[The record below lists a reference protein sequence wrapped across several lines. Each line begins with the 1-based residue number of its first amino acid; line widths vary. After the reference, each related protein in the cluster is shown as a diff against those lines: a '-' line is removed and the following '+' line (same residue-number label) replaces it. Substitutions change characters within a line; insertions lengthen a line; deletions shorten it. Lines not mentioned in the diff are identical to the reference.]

1 MKPAAFDYI
10 RPGSLAEA
18 LAALAQHG
26 AAGKILAGGQSL
38 VPMMNLRVVKPEVV
52 IDINRVPGLGEIRID
67 GGELVIGA
75 LARHAA
81 LLASEL
87 VRKHCPLMAEAYP
100 WVAHGPIR
108 NRGTLGGNI
117 SHADPASEMPAVLAA
132 CDAKII
138 AKSATATRTIAAKE
152 FFVAPLTT
160 TLAAGEMLTEIRIPS
175 APAGQ
180 GWSWQEEA
188 IRKGDFAMAAVGAT
202 LTVAGGRCTQAS
214 VAIGGMERAGV
225 RLAKVEAHLVGVALD
240 EARIASAAK
249 LAAEL
254 VQPGDSYHAD
264 ARYKRELV
272 EVLTARALTTAL
284 GRCK

>member
-1 MKPAAFDYI
+1 MKPAVFDYI
-10 RPGSLAEA
+10 RPESLSEA

-26 AAGKILAGGQSL
+26 AAGTILAGGQSL

-52 IDINRVPGLGEIRID
+52 IDINRVPGLGEIRVD

-87 VRKHCPLMAEAYP
+87 VKTHCPLMAEAYP

-138 AKSATATRTIAAKE
+138 AKSAKATRTIMATE

-160 TLAAGEMLTEIRIPS
+160 ALAAGEMLTEIRIPI
-175 APAGQ
+175 APHGQ
-180 GWSWQEEA
+180 GWSWQEESN
-188 IRKGDFAMAAVGAT
+188 RHGDYAMAGVGVT
-202 LTVAGGRCTQAS
+202 LTLGGGRCTQAG
-214 VAIGGMERAGV
+214 VAVGGMDRAGV
-225 RLAKVEAHLVGVALD
+225 RLAQVEAHLVGAALD
-240 EARIASAAK
+240 QARIASAAK

-254 VQPGDSYHAD
+254 VQADDSYHAD
-264 ARYKRELV
+264 ARYKRELL
-272 EVLTARALTTAL
+272 EVLTTRALATAR

>member
-10 RPGSLAEA
+10 RPKSLPEA

-26 AAGKILAGGQSL
+26 AAGTILAGGQSL

-52 IDINRVPGLGEIRID
+52 IDINRVPGLGEIRVD

-87 VRKHCPLMAEAYP
+87 VKKHCPLMAEAYP

-138 AKSATATRTIAAKE
+138 AKSAKATRTIVAKE

-160 TLAAGEMLTEIRIPS
+160 TLAVGEMLTEIRIPS
-175 APAGQ
+175 AAHGQ
-180 GWSWQEEA
+180 GWSWQEVSN
-188 IRKGDFAMAAVGAT
+188 RNGDYAMAAVGVT
-202 LTVAGGRCTQAS
+202 LTLAGGRCTQAS
-214 VAIGGMERAGV
+214 VAVGGMDRAGV
-225 RLAKVEAHLVGVALD
+225 RLAQVEAHLVGVALD

-272 EVLTARALTTAL
+272 EVLTARALATAR

>member
-10 RPGSLAEA
+10 RPGSLPEA
-18 LAALAQHG
+18 LAALARHG
-26 AAGKILAGGQSL
+26 TAAKILAGGQSL
-38 VPMMNLRVVKPEVV
+38 VPMMNLRIVKPEVV
-52 IDINRVPGLGEIRID
+52 IDINRVPGLGEIRVD

-87 VRKHCPLMAEAYP
+87 VRKHCPLMADAYP

-138 AKSATATRTIAAKE
+138 ARSAQATRTIVAQE

-160 TLAAGEMLTEIRIPS
+160 ALAAGEMLTEIRIPS

-188 IRKGDFAMAAVGAT
+188 NRKGDFAMAAVGVT
-202 LTVAGGRCTQAS
+202 LAIAAGRCTQAS
-214 VAIGGMERAGV
+214 VAVGGMERAGV
-225 RLAKVEAHLVGVALD
+225 RLAKVEAHLVGAALD

-264 ARYKRELV
+264 TRYKRELV
-272 EVLTARALTTAL
+272 EALTARALTTAR

>member
-10 RPGSLAEA
+10 RPGSLPEV
-18 LAALAQHG
+18 LAALARHG

-38 VPMMNLRVVKPEVV
+38 VPMMNLRVVKPEMV
-52 IDINRVPGLGEIRID
+52 IDINRVPGLGEIRVD
-67 GGELVIGA
+67 GGELVVGA

-87 VRKHCPLMAEAYP
+87 VKKHCPLMAEAYP

-188 IRKGDFAMAAVGAT
+188 IRKGDFAMAAVGVT

-214 VAIGGMERAGV
+214 VAIGGMQRAGV

-272 EVLTARALTTAL
+272 EVLTARALATAL

>member
-1 MKPAAFDYI
+1 MKPAVFDYI
-10 RPGSLAEA
+10 RPKSLPEA

-26 AAGKILAGGQSL
+26 AAGTILAGGQSL
-38 VPMMNLRVVKPEVV
+38 VPMMNLRIVKPGVV
-52 IDINRVPGLGEIRID
+52 IDINRVPGLGEIRVD

-87 VRKHCPLMAEAYP
+87 VKTHCPLMAEAYP

-138 AKSATATRTIAAKE
+138 ARSANATRTIVATE

-160 TLAAGEMLTEIRIPS
+160 ALATGEMLTEIRIPI
-175 APAGQ
+175 APRGQ
-180 GWSWQEEA
+180 GWSWQEVSN
-188 IRKGDFAMAAVGAT
+188 RHGDYAMAAVGVT
-202 LTVAGGRCTQAS
+202 LTLGGGRCTQVSIA
-214 VAIGGMERAGV
+214 VGGMDRAGV
-225 RLAKVEAHLVGVALD
+225 RLAQVEAHLVGAALD

-254 VQPGDSYHAD
+254 VQPDDSYHAD

-272 EVLTARALTTAL
+272 EVLTARALATAR

>member
-1 MKPAAFDYI
+1 MKPAVFDYI
-10 RPGSLAEA
+10 RPGSLPEA

-26 AAGKILAGGQSL
+26 AAGTILAGGQSL
-38 VPMMNLRVVKPEVV
+38 VPMMNLRLVKPEVV
-52 IDINRVPGLGEIRID
+52 IDINRVPGLGEIRVD

-81 LLASEL
+81 LFASEL
-87 VRKHCPLMAEAYP
+87 VKKHCPLMGEAYP

-138 AKSATATRTIAAKE
+138 AKSAKATRTIVAAE

-160 TLAAGEMLTEIRIPS
+160 ALAAGEMLTEIRIPS
-175 APAGQ
+175 APHGQ
-180 GWSWQEEA
+180 GWSWQEVSN
-188 IRKGDFAMAAVGAT
+188 RNGDFAMAAVGVT
-202 LTVAGGRCTQAS
+202 LTLAGGRCTQAS
-214 VAIGGMERAGV
+214 VAVGGMDRAGV

-240 EARIASAAK
+240 DARIASAAK

-254 VQPGDSYHAD
+254 VQPDDSYHAD
-264 ARYKRELV
+264 ARYKRELI
-272 EVLTARALTTAL
+272 EVLTARALAAAR

>member
-1 MKPAAFDYI
+1 MKPAVFDYI
-10 RPGSLAEA
+10 RPGSLPEA
-18 LAALAQHG
+18 LAVLAQHG
-26 AAGKILAGGQSL
+26 AAGTILAGGQSL
-38 VPMMNLRVVKPEVV
+38 VPMMNLRVVKPAVL
-52 IDINRVPGLGEIRID
+52 IDINRIPGLGEIRVA
-67 GGELVIGA
+67 GSELAIGA
-75 LARHAA
+75 LARHAV
-81 LLASEL
+81 LFASEL
-87 VRKHCPLMAEAYP
+87 VRTHCPLMAEAYS
-100 WVAHGPIR
+100 WVANGPIR

-138 AKSATATRTIAAKE
+138 VRSVKGTRTITATE

-160 TLAAGEMLTEIRIPS
+160 ALAAGEMLTEIRIPT
-175 APAGQ
+175 APVGQ

-188 IRKGDFAMAAVGAT
+188 NRKCDFAMAAVGVT
-202 LTVAGGRCTQAS
+202 LTITGGRCTQAS
-214 VAIGGMERAGV
+214 VAVGGMDRAGV
-225 RLAKVEAHLVGVALD
+225 RLAKVEAHLVGAAIN

-272 EVLTARALTTAL
+272 EVLTARALATAR
-284 GRCK
+284 GRCN